1 MLPALYRVWAKQAGK
16 VISAWMHSLERHWI
30 AFGPGK
36 AAEDAAYDIA
46 LESEGTT
53 GTSDKWSATTM
64 SDLHKGLDR
73 KAHS

>member
-1 MLPALYRVWAKQAGK
+1 MVMIPKPKHGEWRLIAMLPALYRVWAKQAGK

-53 GTSDKWSATTM
+53 GTSDK
-64 SDLHKGLDR
+64 
-73 KAHS
+73 